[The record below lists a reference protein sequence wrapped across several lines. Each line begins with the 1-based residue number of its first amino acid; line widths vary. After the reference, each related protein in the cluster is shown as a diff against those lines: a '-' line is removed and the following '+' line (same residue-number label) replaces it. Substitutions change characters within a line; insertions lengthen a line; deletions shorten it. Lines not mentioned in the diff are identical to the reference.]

1 MAGKLDTRQ
10 KMINMMYLVFIA
22 MLALNIGKEVLAT
35 LGNLSSDLEAST
47 RQVETASDE
56 VYAKIAANASTS
68 LNYEIP
74 AVMVLKMKKEADDFY
89 DFIQVIK
96 DSLIVGEDG
105 VKNKYQNQVVDK
117 ETGEKFFVTSYQEMD
132 KSEILDDMFFDGD
145 IMTVKGEE
153 YVAKFK
159 NFPSSIKDVVEE
171 LVFREEES
179 KVAKTQLDGS
189 KQKESVEVVYSFEA
203 VNSVASERFNYSEKV
218 LKEDGTKQ
226 EFLNYNFQGFPVIAS
241 IAKLTKIQSDIRFIE
256 NSVLN
261 EINNALGG
269 GSLNSFQTL
278 LVSEKPTF
286 YTSETINASI
296 VMGKKD
302 AAYEPDRVELFING
316 TQLKKTEYSIEKGAV
331 VLNKRIQSAGTYDLT
346 GFIYKNNVDT
356 QEEEKIPVNLK
367 LEITRE
373 PNSAVVSA
381 DNMKVFYRG
390 LRNPTSISIPGV
402 AANTIVP
409 SSKNAKFSKSKKGWA
424 AQPTNSKAKE
434 MNITVSG
441 MLNGKRKNFNG
452 GTFRILN
459 APPGKGSV
467 KGMGKILRTGQ
478 SGSKTLISNGLITG
492 EKPKNFFYDYSIDV
506 TGYDI
511 KVGNNTS
518 ISVKGNKVSASKDAA
533 RIIKSSS
540 KGTVVQILNIKA
552 SMRDGDVVT
561 PNYEVEQFYI
571 IIE

>member
-74 AVMVLKMKKEADDFY
+74 AIMVLKMKKEADDFF

-105 VKNKYQNQVVDK
+105 VKNKYQNQVFDK

-132 KSEILDDMFFDGD
+132 KSEILDDMFFEGD
-145 IMTVKGEE
+145 IMSVKGEE

-189 KQKESVEVVYSFEA
+189 KQKESVEVVYNFEA

-286 YTSETINASI
+286 YTSETVNASI

-316 TQLKKTEYSIEKGAV
+316 TQLKKTEYSIVKGAV
-331 VLNKRIQSAGTYDLT
+331 VLNKRIPSAGTYDLT

-467 KGMGKILRTGQ
+467 KGMGKVLRTGQ

>member
-74 AVMVLKMKKEADDFY
+74 AIMVLKMKKEADDFF

-105 VKNKYQNQVVDK
+105 VKNKYQNQVFDK

-145 IMTVKGEE
+145 IMSVKGEE

-179 KVAKTQLDGS
+179 KVAKTQIDGS
-189 KQKESVEVVYSFEA
+189 KQKESVEVVYNFEA

-286 YTSETINASI
+286 YTSETVNASI

-316 TQLKKTEYSIEKGAV
+316 TQLKKTEYSIVKGAV
-331 VLNKRIQSAGTYDLT
+331 VLNKRIPSAGTYDLT

-467 KGMGKILRTGQ
+467 KGMGKVLRTGQ

>member
-74 AVMVLKMKKEADDFY
+74 AIMVLEMKKEADDFY
-89 DFIQVIK
+89 NFIQVIK
-96 DSLIVGEDG
+96 DSLIVGEGG
-105 VKNKYQNQVVDK
+105 VKNKYQNQVIDK
-117 ETGEKFFVTSYQEMD
+117 ETGEEFFVTSYQEMD

-145 IMTVKGEE
+145 IMSVKGEE

-159 NFPSSIKDVVEE
+159 NFPNSIKDVVEE

-179 KVAKTQLDGS
+179 KVAKTQLDGT
-189 KQKESVEVVYSFEA
+189 KQKESVEVIYNFEA
-203 VNSVASERFNYSEKV
+203 VNSVANERFNYTEKV

-286 YTSETINASI
+286 YTSETVNASI

-316 TQLKKTEYSIEKGAV
+316 TQLKKSEYSIEKGAV
-331 VLNKRIQSAGTYDLT
+331 VLNKRISSAGTYDLT

-409 SSKNAKFSKSKKGWA
+409 SSKNAKFSRSKKGWA

-467 KGMGKILRTGQ
+467 KGMGKVLRTGQ

-518 ISVKGNKVSASKDAA
+518 ISVKGNKVSGSRDAA

-540 KGTVVQILNIKA
+540 KGTVVQILNIRA

>member
-74 AVMVLKMKKEADDFY
+74 AIMVLKMKKEADDFY

-218 LKEDGTKQ
+218 LK
-226 EFLNYNFQGFPVIAS
+226 L
-241 IAKLTKIQSDIRFIE
+241 
-256 NSVLN
+256 
-261 EINNALGG
+261 
-269 GSLNSFQTL
+269 
-278 LVSEKPTF
+278 
-286 YTSETINASI
+286 I
-296 VMGKKD
+296 V
-302 AAYEPDRVELFING
+302 
-316 TQLKKTEYSIEKGAV
+316 
-331 VLNKRIQSAGTYDLT
+331 
-346 GFIYKNNVDT
+346 
-356 QEEEKIPVNLK
+356 
-367 LEITRE
+367 
-373 PNSAVVSA
+373 
-381 DNMKVFYRG
+381 
-390 LRNPTSISIPGV
+390 
-402 AANTIVP
+402 
-409 SSKNAKFSKSKKGWA
+409 
-424 AQPTNSKAKE
+424 
-434 MNITVSG
+434 
-441 MLNGKRKNFNG
+441 
-452 GTFRILN
+452 
-459 APPGKGSV
+459 
-467 KGMGKILRTGQ
+467 
-478 SGSKTLISNGLITG
+478 
-492 EKPKNFFYDYSIDV
+492 
-506 TGYDI
+506 
-511 KVGNNTS
+511 
-518 ISVKGNKVSASKDAA
+518 
-533 RIIKSSS
+533 
-540 KGTVVQILNIKA
+540 
-552 SMRDGDVVT
+552 
-561 PNYEVEQFYI
+561 
-571 IIE
+571 

>member
-74 AVMVLKMKKEADDFY
+74 AIMVLEMKKEADDFY
-89 DFIQVIK
+89 NFIQVIK
-96 DSLIVGEDG
+96 DSLIVGEGG
-105 VKNKYQNQVVDK
+105 VKNKYQNQVIDK

-145 IMTVKGEE
+145 IMSVKGEE

-159 NFPSSIKDVVEE
+159 NFPNSIKDVVDE

-179 KVAKTQLDGS
+179 KVAKTQLDGT
-189 KQKESVEVVYSFEA
+189 KQKESVEVVYNFEA
-203 VNSVASERFNYSEKV
+203 VNSVASERFNYTEKV

-286 YTSETINASI
+286 YTSETVNASI

-316 TQLKKTEYSIEKGAV
+316 TQLKKSEYSIEKGAV
-331 VLNKRIQSAGTYDLT
+331 VLNKRISSAGTYDLT

-409 SSKNAKFSKSKKGWA
+409 SSKNAKFSRSKKGWA

-467 KGMGKILRTGQ
+467 KGMGKVLRTGQ

-518 ISVKGNKVSASKDAA
+518 ISVKGNKVSGSRDAA

-540 KGTVVQILNIKA
+540 KGTVVQILNIRA

>member
-105 VKNKYQNQVVDK
+105 VKNKYQNQVIDK

-286 YTSETINASI
+286 YTSETVNASI

-331 VLNKRIQSAGTYDLT
+331 ILNKRIQSAGTYDLT

-540 KGTVVQILNIKA
+540 KGTVVQILNIRA

>member
-74 AVMVLKMKKEADDFY
+74 AIMVLKMKKEADDFY

-132 KSEILDDMFFDGD
+132 KSEILDDMFFEGD
-145 IMTVKGEE
+145 IMSVKGEE

-189 KQKESVEVVYSFEA
+189 KQKESVEVVYNFEA
-203 VNSVASERFNYSEKV
+203 VNSVANERFNYSEKV

-286 YTSETINASI
+286 YTSETVNASI

-316 TQLKKTEYSIEKGAV
+316 TQLKKTEYSIVKGAV
-331 VLNKRIQSAGTYDLT
+331 VLNKRIPSAGTYDLT

-434 MNITVSG
+434 MKITVSG

-467 KGMGKILRTGQ
+467 KGMGKVLRTGQ

-540 KGTVVQILNIKA
+540 KGTVVQILNIRA